1 MKCGK
6 QIIASEKAKV
16 KEIHKD
22 CFTLFGEKMLS
33 LGADL
38 PNDSEH
44 SMGMLS
50 L

>member
-1 MKCGK
+1 MK
-6 QIIASEKAKV
+6 QIVASEKARAAG
-16 KEIHKD
+16 ILKD
-22 CFTLFGEKMLS
+22 SLTLFGEKMLS

-38 PNDSEH
+38 LKDSEH